1 MNDRCFLSVFNL
13 RPWNGFLTASFY
25 RKHEK
30 QEEIV
35 SLTEGGRIFYAIEM
49 DFKCYIRGCAYSF

>member
-1 MNDRCFLSVFNL
+1 MNDPCFLSVFNL
-13 RPWNGFLTASFY
+13 RPWNGFLTASY

-35 SLTEGGRIFYAIEM
+35 SLTEGRRIFYATET
-49 DFKCYIRGCAYSF
+49 DFKRYIRSCAYLF